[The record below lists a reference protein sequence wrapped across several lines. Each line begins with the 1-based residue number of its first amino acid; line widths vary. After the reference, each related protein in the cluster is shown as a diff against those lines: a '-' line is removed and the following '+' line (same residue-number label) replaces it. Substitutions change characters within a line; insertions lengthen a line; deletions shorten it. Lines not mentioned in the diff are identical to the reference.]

1 MADIEITKN
10 YRADKKVDVTCR
22 ECKRSTKHLILSDV
36 CLKGC
41 EDIAPYGDFIWY
53 DEHQIVQ
60 CHGCETISF
69 RKTHNNSEDLTHFID
84 IYPNPEDGRDAIDY
98 DHLLPSNLQLIYNET
113 IKSINFGQAVLTGMG
128 IRAIVETVCKDINP
142 NKDKNANRKDL
153 CEKINYLVK
162 QDILTKKEADI
173 LHKLRILGNEAAH
186 EVKPHNNATLTL
198 ALDVIDHLLKGVYI
212 LPLLLSSSDRS

>member
-1 MADIEITKN
+1 
-10 YRADKKVDVTCR
+10 
-22 ECKRSTKHLILSDV
+22 
-36 CLKGC
+36 
-41 EDIAPYGDFIWY
+41 
-53 DEHQIVQ
+53 
-60 CHGCETISF
+60 
-69 RKTHNNSEDLTHFID
+69 
-84 IYPNPEDGRDAIDY
+84 
-98 DHLLPSNLQLIYNET
+98 LLPSNLQLIYNET

-128 IRAIVETVCKDINP
+128 IRAIVETVCKDINA

-153 CEKINYLVK
+153 CEKINDLATQGV
-162 QDILTKKEADI
+162 LTKKDADI

>member
-36 CLKGC
+36 CLKGRG
-41 EDIAPYGDFIWY
+41 DMGPYGDFMWH

-60 CHGCETISF
+60 CQGCETISF

-84 IYPNPEDGRDAIDY
+84 IYPNPEDGRDAIDS

-128 IRAIVETVCKDINP
+128 IRAIVETVCKD
-142 NKDKNANRKDL
+142 
-153 CEKINYLVK
+153 
-162 QDILTKKEADI
+162 
-173 LHKLRILGNEAAH
+173 
-186 EVKPHNNATLTL
+186 
-198 ALDVIDHLLKGVYI
+198 
-212 LPLLLSSSDRS
+212 